1 MTDFLTHP
9 TFEQLSD
16 HLDHRL
22 AQKDH
27 RTIEAHLGRCSDCA
41 ARFTQLDALRASAR
55 RLAIETEPP
64 ANLWRDVEARITHT
78 APISRRPATPSW
90 LLAAAAV
97 VLVAVSS
104 GVTALIVRRPTS
116 VASGPPATG
125 ISSATLTGS
134 ARAIDADY
142 ASAIRELN
150 ETLATR
156 RPALNPATVAKVE
169 ASLRIIDLAITEARH
184 ALAGD
189 PANRTLIDLLAASY
203 ERKVELLRRA
213 NELPPST

>member
-1 MTDFLTHP
+1 MTDFGTHP

-22 AQKDH
+22 AQADH
-27 RTIEAHLGRCSDCA
+27 RAIEIHLVRCSVCA
-41 ARFTQLDALRASAR
+41 ARFGRLDAVRASAR
-55 RLAIETEPP
+55 SLGTDTEPP
-64 ANLWRDVEARITHT
+64 ADLWRDIEARITQT
-78 APISRRPATPSW
+78 VPMSPRMPTRFW
-90 LLAAAAV
+90 RLAAAAV
-97 VLVAVSS
+97 VLVALSS
-104 GVTALIVRRPTS
+104 GVTVLIVRRPTAILS
-116 VASGPPATG
+116 RPAAIPVT
-125 ISSATLTGS
+125 SATLTGS
-134 ARAIDADY
+134 ARAVDADY

-156 RPALNPATVAKVE
+156 RPALDPVTIAKVE
-169 ASLRIIDLAITEARH
+169 ASLRVIDLAIVEARH